1 MILCDRF
8 QLAAF
13 VTCLVLTD
21 LNISMSEMYFKYIKS
36 SVIGNGYNNYTLKII
51 HF

>member
-13 VTCLVLTD
+13 VTFLVLTD
-21 LNISMSEMYFKYIKS
+21 LNISMPEMYFKYIN
-36 SVIGNGYNNYTLKII
+36 SVIVNRYNNYTLKIN